1 MLKFIIFLIT
11 IIAVA
16 LCINININEPNVTP
30 NVIETQQNNIVLEN
44 NNVLNENNIAE
55 NVVNNQEEPS
65 NKNMDKSNSNSI
77 SKPENKKEPNG
88 KPSNTTSTPKDTSS
102 TQSKSTF
109 VSKEVP
115 DNIYKKMLGKSIPTE
130 YKDKIDLKT
139 LRYLQISYF
148 GFDGKIHVGE
158 MIVNTKLANDVLEIF
173 KELFEIKYPIEKI
186 KLIDEYNADDNL
198 SMSDNNTSC
207 FCYRVVPGSTKLSN
221 HAKRMCN
228 RYKSFI

>member
-1 MLKFIIFLIT
+1 MLKFIVLLVT
-11 IIAVA
+11 IIVVT
-16 LCINININEPNVTP
+16 LCFNININEPNTIP
-30 NVIETQQNNIVLEN
+30 NVIVPTQNTNIIIENTNTLTENIIDNNNATTTQTENSSTTQNNN
-44 NNVLNENNIAE
+44 T
-55 NVVNNQEEPS
+55 
-65 NKNMDKSNSNSI
+65 
-77 SKPENKKEPNG
+77 KKEAV
-88 KPSNTTSTPKDTSS
+88 PSTSKDNF
-102 TQSKSTF
+102 SKQETATF
-109 VSKEVP
+109 TSKEIP
-115 DNIYKKMLGKSIPTE
+115 DSIYKRMLGKSIPVE

-148 GFDGKIHVGE
+148 GFDGQTHIGE
-158 MIVNTKLANDVLEIF
+158 MVVNAKLANDVLEIF